1 MSGVELARAAPDW
14 LAEGEDVGAAEA
26 TAAGWLITAL
36 VGWPVN
42 TVAKIIPSAAKND
55 LNI

>member
-1 MSGVELARAAPDW
+1 MSRVVLVRAARDW
-14 LAEGEDVGAAEA
+14 LVEGEDVGAAEA

-36 VGWPVN
+36 VGWPPKMLAQ
-42 TVAKIIPSAAKND
+42 TIASIAKSD